1 MKMKKRNILW
11 MLFIALTLFCIP
23 YTTVSAASNLSY
35 YDYGAKKTVTYT
47 DKQVKYYLDG
57 KAIRMGNA
65 PGIIIDGISLVPFQD
80 VFVKSAIGAEFD
92 YSSSDGVVIL
102 KLNGTTIKFTVGSK
116 TAYVNGKKTTL
127 SIAPR
132 KLKMKSGSYA
142 QIFVPARFTS
152 ETLGYKYAYNSTNGT
167 VSMTSP
173 MKLYYNGKT
182 VAYTGTIGS
191 VSVDGKMINLGK
203 MPSIIINDTAMVY
216 AYKVFGSAP
225 VSAKYSYNEKE
236 GTVTLSKNDVT
247 VKLTLGSKTAYVNG
261 KAHSMDTA
269 PLLVKNLDSGVS
281 HVMVP
286 GSFISSY
293 LGYNYR
299 WDSSLKRSVITTRK
313 EDNNNN
319 GKPDGPEL
327 GGDDYIPEDKV
338 FLEWNL
344 LDEYLDDYNKIGN
357 TDNAKEIKSDETN
370 TANIYSITKDYQSTG
385 NTETYSIISS
395 TPFGN
400 VTSTLNDQTLT
411 LHISNASTNNTSYH
425 LGGTYVGNASSA
437 YNYSDISTDV
447 ILNLNQKNM
456 DYFLSL
462 SEDKCTLKVTF
473 FKNYLSKVTAG
484 IKDGND
490 YITLTGLSKLDVELI
505 DNNYQFIL
513 QISNVN
519 NGIGT
524 KSFVNETAE
533 SLHSLRTVD
542 SLTVDSNIVQITIEK
557 SEDATYEVTE
567 KDNEYT
573 ISFKEKRPETGSK
586 NVSVMQFKMPED
598 IDFSEITHEDRYYNN
613 KFSIYIP
620 GDQRSFYENT
630 FYGYQDGRISKIS
643 FNYDSY
649 NDVTE
654 IIVNTTKLQG
664 YKLKENNGY
673 IDVTVGDPKDIY
685 KNIVVLDAGH
695 GGTDPGAVRK
705 LNGKTINEKDVN
717 FSIIYDYCKKIFDAP
732 ESEIKAYY
740 SRYDN
745 TKVDLYER
753 AAFSKKVGADLFIS
767 LHMNANT
774 KTTVRGTEIYYSD
787 ANNSMSKMGLNS
799 KKFASIFLDNLPS
812 AVGTQKRSIFAKQY
826 VVTKYNTVPAILI
839 ELGFMSN
846 TSDLTLMTKSTFRES
861 TAEAIYD
868 ILQMVFTT
876 YPTGR

>member
-23 YTTVSAASNLSY
+23 YTKVSAASKLNF
-35 YDYGAKKTVTYT
+35 YDYGTKKTINYT

-57 KAIRMGNA
+57 KEIKTVA
-65 PGIIIDGISLVPFQD
+65 PGIIIDGISLVSFRD
-80 VFVKSAIGAEFD
+80 VFVNSNIGAKFD
-92 YSSSDGVVIL
+92 YSPSNGVVTL
-102 KLNGTTIKFTVGSK
+102 KLNGTTIKYTVGSK

-127 SIAPR
+127 SIAPK
-132 KLKMKSGSYA
+132 KLKMQSGSYS
-142 QIFVPARFTS
+142 QVFVPARFTA
-152 ETLGYKYAYNSTNGT
+152 ETLGYKYAYNSSNGT

-173 MKLYYNGKT
+173 MNLYYNGKQ

-191 VSVDGKMINLGK
+191 VSVDGKVINLGK

-225 VSAKYSYNEKE
+225 VSAKYNYNEKE

-261 KAHSMDTA
+261 KAHTMDTA
-269 PLLVKNLDSGVS
+269 PLLVKNLDSGAA

-299 WDSSLKRSVITTRK
+299 WDSSLKRSVITSRTD
-313 EDNNNN
+313 EDNNTGN
-319 GKPDGPEL
+319 PDGPEL
-327 GGDDYIPEDKV
+327 GGDDFIPEDKV

-344 LDEYLDDYNKIGN
+344 LDEYQDDYKQIGN
-357 TDNAKEIKSDETN
+357 TANAKEIKSDETN
-370 TANIYSITKDYQSTG
+370 TANIYSVTKDSQSTG
-385 NTETYSIISS
+385 ITETYSITST

-400 VTSTLNDQTLT
+400 VTSTLNDQALT
-411 LHISNASTNNTSYH
+411 LHVSNASTNNTNYN
-425 LGGTYVGNASSA
+425 LEGTYVGNASTT
-437 YNYSDISTDV
+437 YNYANISTDV
-447 ILNLNQKNM
+447 ILNLNQQNM
-456 DYFLSL
+456 DYTLSL

-484 IKDGND
+484 IKEGND
-490 YITLTGLSKLDVELI
+490 YITLTGLSKLDVQLTESS
-505 DNNYQFIL
+505 YQLTL
-513 QISNVN
+513 QLSNIN

-533 SLHSLRTVD
+533 SLHSLRSVQ
-542 SLTVDSNIVQITIEK
+542 SFTVDSNSSIQIIIEK
-557 SEDATYEVTE
+557 SEDATYEVTQT
-567 KDNEYT
+567 DNEYT
-573 ISFKEKRPETGSK
+573 ISFKEERPETVPS
-586 NVSVMQFKMPED
+586 NVSVIQFKMPEYV
-598 IDFSEITHEDRYYNN
+598 DFSEITHEDRYYNN
-613 KFSIYIP
+613 KFSIYVP
-620 GDQRSFYENT
+620 GDQRSFYANA
-630 FYGYQDGRISKIS
+630 FYGYQDGRIKNIS
-643 FNYDSY
+643 LNYDSK

-695 GGTDPGAVRK
+695 GGTDPGALRK

-740 SRYDN
+740 SRYND

-753 AAFSKKVGADLFIS
+753 AAFAKKVGADMFIS

-787 ANNSMSKMGLNS
+787 ANNAMSPMGLNS

-846 TSDLTLMTKSTFRES
+846 TSDLTLMTKSSFRES